1 MTILQSLKHV
11 FFTSQAEAEAAGA
24 THEAEVAGVRCWVDY
39 DPNVDYFQANA
50 IFRPYNYYLHV
61 FNFVQLGLT
70 YILPEGTELV
80 TPFKIIR
87 RLPKKDASSTSGTV

>member
-1 MTILQSLKHV
+1 MTILESLKHIV
-11 FFTSQAEAEAAGA
+11 FSSQAEAEAAGA
-24 THEAEVAGVRCWVDY
+24 THEAEVAGIRCWVDY
-39 DPNVDYFQANA
+39 SPNEDVFQANA

-61 FNFVQLGLT
+61 FNFVQLSLT

-87 RLPKKDASSTSGTV
+87 RLPKKEA